1 MREIKNENINCD
13 LFALLLFWWS
23 GVSCFLFFLFF
34 VVVAVF
40 LDSQETHGASRL
52 DWLSLAVDG
61 MSV

>member
-1 MREIKNENINCD
+1 M
-13 LFALLLFWWS
+13 
-23 GVSCFLFFLFF
+23 SCFLFFLFF